1 MNEIIN
7 LIPSLSDL
15 NIITFFFK
23 AFAVLF
29 AFIYL
34 VFAIAVTR
42 QTQVMLKTVTN
53 NHSRLLMIISS
64 LQIIFAVILIF
75 FSITII

>member
-64 LQIIFAVILIF
+64 LQIIFAVILIL